1 MWLLYGC
8 DSFDEI
14 VMSCYVVTMG
24 CDWLH
29 CGRNLV
35 VMWLRCGYHVLVR
48 SCDDCDEIL
57 MSCNV
62 VAMGCDA
69 VTIWL

>member
-14 VMSCYVVTMG
+14 VMSCCVVTMG

-35 VMWLRCGYHVLVR
+35 AMWLRCG
-48 SCDDCDEIL
+48 
-57 MSCNV
+57 CNEV
-62 VAMGCDA
+62 TMGCD
-69 VTIWL
+69 VVVM